1 MDAGF
6 GLWVFALSVGAGLLL
21 AMAKGILSGSR
32 FA

>member
-6 GLWVFALSVGAGLLL
+6 GLWLFALSVGAGLLL
-21 AMAKGILSGSR
+21 AMARGILSGPR

>member
-6 GLWVFALSVGAGLLL
+6 GLWPFTLWVGASLLL
-21 AMAKGILSGSR
+21 AMARGILLGPR

>member
-6 GLWVFALSVGAGLLL
+6 GLWLFALSVGAVLLL
-21 AMAKGILSGSR
+21 AMARGILSGTR